1 MTARN
6 VLFIMS
12 DQHQQKVTGCYG
24 HDFIKTPHIDA
35 LAARGTRFTTAYTN
49 SAICVPARAALATGR
64 YVNET
69 HYWDNSHGYEGRV
82 KSWHQLSGEQGAG
95 VTAIGKLH
103 YRSDKDPTG
112 FEASMI
118 PMHVDGGIGDI
129 RGCVKRPM
137 APSLKRSKIV
147 ERIGPGESS
156 YTRSDNEIM
165 EKACAWLKARGAN
178 KQGQPWTLMCSFVC
192 PHPPHIAPQAFYD
205 LYDKIDF
212 PMPKMSDPEVPLH
225 PWIHLLQRSRNHED
239 FLTPATK
246 KILMNSY
253 YGCVSYLDSNI
264 GKVIA
269 ALDAAGLR
277 DDTLIIYTTDHG
289 ENLGARRLWGKNN
302 MYEESAAIP
311 MIVAGPGVPEGKI
324 STTPVTLID
333 IGPTVLDTIGHN
345 EITAQETLP
354 GQSLIQLANAA
365 PDPERVAFSEYYAAG
380 ADRASFMIR
389 KGKYKF
395 ITYVGYE
402 PELFDLENDPEELR
416 NLAKDAAY
424 AAIVGEYDR
433 ILRGRVDPEALDE
446 LAFRDQSALV
456 EKSGGREKVTAKGA
470 IQGSPVPGERAEYV
484 A

>member
-1 MTARN
+1 
-6 VLFIMS
+6 
-12 DQHQQKVTGCYG
+12 
-24 HDFIKTPHIDA
+24 
-35 LAARGTRFTTAYTN
+35 
-49 SAICVPARAALATGR
+49 
-64 YVNET
+64 
-69 HYWDNSHGYEGRV
+69 
-82 KSWHQLSGEQGAG
+82 
-95 VTAIGKLH
+95 
-103 YRSDKDPTG
+103 
-112 FEASMI
+112 
-118 PMHVDGGIGDI
+118 
-129 RGCVKRPM
+129 
-137 APSLKRSKIV
+137 
-147 ERIGPGESS
+147 
-156 YTRSDNEIM
+156 
-165 EKACAWLKARGAN
+165 
-178 KQGQPWTLMCSFVC
+178 
-192 PHPPHIAPQAFYD
+192 
-205 LYDKIDF
+205 
-212 PMPKMSDPEVPLH
+212 
-225 PWIHLLQRSRNHED
+225 
-239 FLTPATK
+239 
-246 KILMNSY
+246 MNSY

>member
-12 DQHQQKVTGCYG
+12 DQHQQKVAECYG

-64 YVNET
+64 YVKET
-69 HYWDNSHGYEGRV
+69 QYWDNSHGYEGRV
-82 KSWHQLSGEQGAG
+82 KSWHHLSGEQGVG
-95 VTAIGKLH
+95 VTSIGKLH
-103 YRSDKDPTG
+103 FRSDKDPTG

-156 YTRSDNEIM
+156 YTRYDNEIM
-165 EKACAWLKARGAN
+165 EKACAWLKEKGAN
-178 KQGQPWTLMCSFVC
+178 KHGQPWTLMCSFVC
-192 PHPPHIAPQAFYD
+192 PHPPHIAPQAYYD

-212 PMPKMSDPEVPLH
+212 PMPKMSDPDVPLH

-269 ALDAAGLR
+269 ALEAAGLR
-277 DDTLIIYTTDHG
+277 DNTLIIYTTDHG

-311 MIVAGPGVPEGKI
+311 MIVAGPGVPEGRF

-333 IGPTVLDTIGHN
+333 IGPTVLDAIGHN
-345 EITAQETLP
+345 EITAREKLP

-365 PDPERVAFSEYYAAG
+365 HDPERVAFSEYYAAG

-402 PELFDLENDPEELR
+402 PELFDLENDPEELS
-416 NLAKDAAY
+416 NLAQDAAY
-424 AAIVGEYDR
+424 AGIVGEYDL
-433 ILRGRVDPEALDE
+433 ILRGMADPEALDE